1 MGWNK
6 CRLKNGSFCIGDGPE
21 HMPVFSSQS
30 YALYITGDENATST
44 DISKYL
50 AKVSAGI
57 FLNIYLGGS
66 LFVCICAHVLTSCH
80 YCISA
85 PSVPASGSNNTERKV
100 NYNDAGS
107 PVTWLCLFL
116 LWQKAKQYNAEVTAI
131 AGGMTELVIDFVGI
145 LSPLYLDILTFSNK
159 TKPNVR
165 TWPAVHSSGTNCH
178 LHLTCRWSASSVQ
191 YHILATIENT
201 PVCSD

>member
-1 MGWNK
+1 MFG
-6 CRLKNGSFCIGDGPE
+6 
-21 HMPVFSSQS
+21 V
-30 YALYITGDENATST
+30 AL
-44 DISKYL
+44 
-50 AKVSAGI
+50 
-57 FLNIYLGGS
+57 S

-100 NYNDAGS
+100 NYNDGGS

-131 AGGMTELVIDFVGI
+131 AGGMTENWSLTLWEF
-145 LSPLYLDILTFSNK
+145 SPGFILTFFSNK
-159 TKPNVR
+159 TKPNVH
-165 TWPAVHSSGTNCH
+165 TWLAVLHSSGTNCH